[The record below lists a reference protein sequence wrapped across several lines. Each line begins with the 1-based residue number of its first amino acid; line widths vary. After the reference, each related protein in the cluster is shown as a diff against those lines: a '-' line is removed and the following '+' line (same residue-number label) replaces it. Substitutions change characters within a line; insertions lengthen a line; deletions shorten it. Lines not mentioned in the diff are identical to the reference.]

1 MKLASLAAAW
11 LGGLALAYRWYDAD
25 PGPTLLLAVAALTL
39 ALILRLARLDRQL
52 PRQLPRQSLHQLA
65 QRLLHRLTSW
75 IVSPWPALLL
85 ALLFLGLWRYET
97 VETPPPSLVA
107 QSEQQAT
114 LRGRIVNDPEAT
126 ATRIKFRLEV
136 WAIDRG
142 RNELGQNKVRQT
154 VTPRNWEPQ
163 SGKVLVYADPP
174 HSLVRERESPYFR
187 YGDRLELAGTLQQPR
202 PFEGF
207 DYPAYLES
215 LDIYGIMWT
224 REAAWLAD
232 REGKDSDFGDGN
244 ADGDNAINYDRNYDG
259 DNAINYDGN
268 ADGNADGNRDG
279 NRNGYGFIFR
289 AGTAGRAGIYDLRRK
304 LAKSLDSALPASQA
318 ALAQGLLLG
327 LRGQLPDAAV
337 ENFRQTGTS
346 HLLAIS
352 GLHLGI
358 LLALS
363 VGLFSRLFG
372 RHTPLYLLL
381 TLALIWLYAL
391 ISGAPASVLR
401 AAIMGS
407 IYLFVLAQGRPRDTL
422 LPALALSAVAMTA
435 LNPQIISQI
444 AFQLSFAAMAG
455 IVLALPWQ
463 AAVSE
468 SIVNR
473 FSRVRQVS
481 RPNGGDNNNHTGL
494 WGQWGRWQRWER
506 WSPWVG
512 YLLGWT
518 AAGVIISVA
527 ATLATFPLVAFNF
540 KQLPLL
546 GIPTTI
552 LATPLLPFA
561 LIGSLAAA
569 LAGLVHPV
577 LGQIIGGP
585 ASIPLSALLKLVE
598 LVPGWTV
605 TGNWDNSGLVWIW
618 YITLALILLLVN
630 SRAFGQWISGRWSF
644 GSGTMGGDNRPVNQP
659 TEYSPSPPAISA
671 AFRRQ
676 SFGAYLSLAGIALI
690 LAVSGIYLWLE
701 IFNGSDGKLHVY
713 FFDIGQGD
721 STLIVTPQG
730 RQVLVDG
737 GPEIGSA
744 TRALS
749 GPLSPWDRRLDLVI
763 LTHLDADHSRGLLKA
778 LETYRVDAVL
788 AGAKDE
794 DSFLYPQWRQAVERQ
809 EHRLAYLTA
818 GQTITLEE
826 GITLETVHPPAEK
839 TAAETA
845 AGRNNPA
852 ARRPGPDWN
861 ADIRNANNKSVV
873 LRLVYGEV
881 SFLLTG
887 DIELEAERYLV
898 RTAPNLESR
907 VFKVAHHGSKTSTTP
922 AFLQAV
928 NPRWAVISAGRDN
941 PYGHPH
947 PSVLARLEAAV
958 GPSGIYQTANQGTI
972 EFSTD
977 GFRIWVK
984 TER

>member
-11 LGGLALAYRWYDAD
+11 LGGMALAYRWYDAD
-25 PGPTLLLAVAALTL
+25 PGPALLLAAAALTL

-52 PRQLPRQSLHQLA
+52 PRQLPHQSPRQSLHQLA
-65 QRLLHRLTSW
+65 QRLLHRLTNW
-75 IVSPWPALLL
+75 ILSPWPALLL

-142 RNELGQNKVRQT
+142 QNELGQNKVRQT

-187 YGDRLELAGTLQQPR
+187 YGDRLELAGTLQQPQ
-202 PFEGF
+202 PFAGF

-224 REAAWLAD
+224 REAVWLAD
-232 REGKDSDFGDGN
+232 REGKDGDFGGGN
-244 ADGDNAINYDRNYDG
+244 ADGK
-259 DNAINYDGN
+259 GN
-268 ADGNADGNRDG
+268 G
-279 NRNGYGFIFR
+279 NRNGDGFLFR

-304 LAKSLDSALPASQA
+304 LAKSLDSALPPSQA

-327 LRGQLPDAAV
+327 QRGQLPDAAV

-363 VGLFSRLFG
+363 VGLFSRIFG

-391 ISGAPASVLR
+391 ISGAPASVVR

-455 IVLALPWQ
+455 IVLALPGQ

-473 FSRVRQVS
+473 FSRVSQIS
-481 RPNGGDNNNHTGL
+481 LPNGGNNNNHNGL
-494 WGQWGRWQRWER
+494 WGRWGRWQRWQR

-569 LAGLVHPV
+569 LSGLVHPV
-577 LGQIIGGP
+577 LGQVIGGP

-605 TGNWDNSGLVWIW
+605 TGNWDNSGLVWVW

-644 GSGTMGGDNRPVNQP
+644 GSGTIGGDNRPVNQP

-690 LAVSGIYLWLE
+690 LAVSGIYLWVE
-701 IFNGSDGKLHVY
+701 VFNGSDGKLHVY
-713 FFDIGQGD
+713 FFDVGQGD

-794 DSFLYPQWRQAVERQ
+794 DSYLYPQWRQTVERQ
-809 EHRLAYLTA
+809 EHRVAYLSA

-826 GITLETVHPPAEK
+826 GITLETLHPPAEI
-839 TAAETA
+839 T

-852 ARRPGPDWN
+852 ARRPAPDWD

-922 AFLQAV
+922 AFLRAV

-958 GPSGIYQTANQGTI
+958 GPSSIYQTANQGTI
-972 EFSTD
+972 DFSTD

>member
-1 MKLASLAAAW
+1 M
-11 LGGLALAYRWYDAD
+11 
-25 PGPTLLLAVAALTL
+25 
-39 ALILRLARLDRQL
+39 
-52 PRQLPRQSLHQLA
+52 
-65 QRLLHRLTSW
+65 
-75 IVSPWPALLL
+75 LL

-187 YGDRLELAGTLQQPR
+187 YGDRLELAGTLQQPQ
-202 PFEGF
+202 PFAGF

-224 REAAWLAD
+224 REAVWLAD
-232 REGKDSDFGDGN
+232 REGKDGDFGGGN
-244 ADGDNAINYDRNYDG
+244 ADGK
-259 DNAINYDGN
+259 GN
-268 ADGNADGNRDG
+268 G
-279 NRNGYGFIFR
+279 NRNGDGFLFR

-304 LAKSLDSALPASQA
+304 LAKSLDSALPPSQA

-327 LRGQLPDAAV
+327 QRGQLPDAAV

-363 VGLFSRLFG
+363 VGLFSRIFG

-391 ISGAPASVLR
+391 ISGAPASVVR

-455 IVLALPWQ
+455 IVLALPGQ

-473 FSRVRQVS
+473 FSRVSQIS
-481 RPNGGDNNNHTGL
+481 LPNGGNNNNHNGL
-494 WGQWGRWQRWER
+494 WGRWGRWQRWQR

-577 LGQIIGGP
+577 LGQVIGGP

-605 TGNWDNSGLVWIW
+605 TGNWDNSGLVWVW

-676 SFGAYLSLAGIALI
+676 SFGAYLGLAGIALI
-690 LAVSGIYLWLE
+690 LAVSGIYLWVE

-794 DSFLYPQWRQAVERQ
+794 DSFLYPQWRQTVERQ

-826 GITLETVHPPAEK
+826 GITLETVYPPAEI
-839 TAAETA
+839 TAGRNNTA
-845 AGRNNPA
+845 AGRPS
-852 ARRPGPDWN
+852 PDWD

-881 SFLLTG
+881 SFLLPG

-922 AFLQAV
+922 AFLRAV

>member
-11 LGGLALAYRWYDAD
+11 LGGLALAHRWYDAD
-25 PGPTLLLAVAALTL
+25 PGPALLLAAAALAL
-39 ALILRLARLDRQL
+39 ALMLRLARLDRQL
-52 PRQLPRQSLHQLA
+52 PRQLPHQSPRQSLHQLSR
-65 QRLLHRLTSW
+65 RLLHRLTNW
-75 IVSPWPALLL
+75 ILSPWPALLL

-97 VETPPPSLVA
+97 AETPPPSLVA

-142 RNELGQNKVRQT
+142 RNELGLNKARQT

-202 PFEGF
+202 PFAGF

-224 REAAWLAD
+224 REAVWLAD
-232 REGKDSDFGDGN
+232 REGKDSDSGDSN
-244 ADGDNAINYDRNYDG
+244 ADGNNAINYDRNYAGNGDGSNGDGNGDG
-259 DNAINYDGN
+259 DGDG
-268 ADGNADGNRDG
+268 DGD
-279 NRNGYGFIFR
+279 GFIFR

-304 LAKSLDSALPASQA
+304 LAKSLDSALPPSQA

-327 LRGQLPDAAV
+327 QRGQLPDAAV

-363 VGLFSRLFG
+363 VGVFSRLFG

-381 TLALIWLYAL
+381 ALALIWLYAV
-391 ISGAPASVLR
+391 ISGAPASVVR

-407 IYLFVLAQGRPRDTL
+407 IYLFVLALGRPGDTL

-435 LNPQIISQI
+435 LDPQIISQI

-473 FSRVRQVS
+473 FSRVSQIS
-481 RPNGGDNNNHTGL
+481 RPNGGNNNNHNGL
-494 WGQWGRWQRWER
+494 WGRWGQWQQ

-569 LAGLVHPV
+569 LAGLAHPV

-585 ASIPLSALLKLVE
+585 ASIPLAALLKLVE

-605 TGNWDNSGLVWIW
+605 AGNWDNSGLVWVW

-644 GSGTMGGDNRPVNQP
+644 SSGTMGGGNRPVNRP
-659 TEYSPSPPAISA
+659 TQYSPSPPAISA
-671 AFRRQ
+671 ALRQQ
-676 SFGAYLSLAGIALI
+676 SFGAYLSLVGIALI

-794 DSFLYPQWRQAVERQ
+794 DSYLYLQWRQTVERQ
-809 EHRLAYLTA
+809 KHRLAYLTA

-826 GITLETVHPPAEK
+826 GITLETVHPPAEI
-839 TAAETA
+839 T
-845 AGRNNPA
+845 AGRNNTA
-852 ARRPGPDWN
+852 AGRPGPDWD
-861 ADIRNANNKSVV
+861 ADIRNSNNKSVV

-898 RTAPNLESR
+898 RTAPNLESQ

-972 EFSTD
+972 DFSTD

>member
-11 LGGLALAYRWYDAD
+11 LGGMALAYRWYDAD
-25 PGPTLLLAVAALTL
+25 PGPALLLAAAALTL

-52 PRQLPRQSLHQLA
+52 PRQLPHQSPRQSLHQLA
-65 QRLLHRLTSW
+65 QRLLHRLTNW
-75 IVSPWPALLL
+75 ILSPWPALLL

-142 RNELGQNKVRQT
+142 QNELGQNKVRQT

-187 YGDRLELAGTLQQPR
+187 YGDRLELAGTLQQPQ
-202 PFEGF
+202 PFAGF

-224 REAAWLAD
+224 REAVWLAD
-232 REGKDSDFGDGN
+232 REGKDGDFGGGN
-244 ADGDNAINYDRNYDG
+244 ADGK
-259 DNAINYDGN
+259 GN
-268 ADGNADGNRDG
+268 G
-279 NRNGYGFIFR
+279 NRNGDGFLFR

-304 LAKSLDSALPASQA
+304 LAKSLDSALPPSQA

-327 LRGQLPDAAV
+327 QRGQLPDAAV

-363 VGLFSRLFG
+363 VGLFSRIFG

-391 ISGAPASVLR
+391 ISGAPASVVR

-455 IVLALPWQ
+455 IVLALPGQ

-473 FSRVRQVS
+473 FSRVSQIS
-481 RPNGGDNNNHTGL
+481 LPNGGNNNNHNGL
-494 WGQWGRWQRWER
+494 WGRWGRWQRWQR

-569 LAGLVHPV
+569 LSGLVHPV
-577 LGQIIGGP
+577 LGQVIGGP

-605 TGNWDNSGLVWIW
+605 TGNWDNCGLVWVW

-644 GSGTMGGDNRPVNQP
+644 GSGTIGGDNRPVNQP

-690 LAVSGIYLWLE
+690 LAVSGIYLWVE
-701 IFNGSDGKLHVY
+701 VFNGSDGKLHVY
-713 FFDIGQGD
+713 FFDVGQG
-721 STLIVTPQG
+721 
-730 RQVLVDG
+730 
-737 GPEIGSA
+737 
-744 TRALS
+744 
-749 GPLSPWDRRLDLVI
+749 
-763 LTHLDADHSRGLLKA
+763 
-778 LETYRVDAVL
+778 AV
-788 AGAKDE
+788 
-794 DSFLYPQWRQAVERQ
+794 P
-809 EHRLAYLTA
+809 
-818 GQTITLEE
+818 
-826 GITLETVHPPAEK
+826 
-839 TAAETA
+839 
-845 AGRNNPA
+845 
-852 ARRPGPDWN
+852 
-861 ADIRNANNKSVV
+861 
-873 LRLVYGEV
+873 
-881 SFLLTG
+881 
-887 DIELEAERYLV
+887 
-898 RTAPNLESR
+898 
-907 VFKVAHHGSKTSTTP
+907 
-922 AFLQAV
+922 
-928 NPRWAVISAGRDN
+928 
-941 PYGHPH
+941 
-947 PSVLARLEAAV
+947 
-958 GPSGIYQTANQGTI
+958 
-972 EFSTD
+972 
-977 GFRIWVK
+977 
-984 TER
+984 

>member
-11 LGGLALAYRWYDAD
+11 LGGMALAYRWYDAD
-25 PGPTLLLAVAALTL
+25 PGPALLLAAAALTL

-52 PRQLPRQSLHQLA
+52 PRQLPHQSPRQSLHQLA
-65 QRLLHRLTSW
+65 QRLLHRLTNW
-75 IVSPWPALLL
+75 ILSPWPALLL

-142 RNELGQNKVRQT
+142 QNELGQNKVRQT

-187 YGDRLELAGTLQQPR
+187 YGDRLELAGTLQQPQ
-202 PFEGF
+202 PFAGF

-224 REAAWLAD
+224 REAVWLAD
-232 REGKDSDFGDGN
+232 REGKDGDFGGGN
-244 ADGDNAINYDRNYDG
+244 ADGK
-259 DNAINYDGN
+259 GN
-268 ADGNADGNRDG
+268 G
-279 NRNGYGFIFR
+279 NRNGDGFLFR

-304 LAKSLDSALPASQA
+304 LAKSLDFALPPSQA

-327 LRGQLPDAAV
+327 QRGQLPDAAV

-363 VGLFSRLFG
+363 VGLFSRIFG

-381 TLALIWLYAL
+381 ALALIWLYAL
-391 ISGAPASVLR
+391 ISGAPASVVR

-455 IVLALPWQ
+455 IVLALPGQ

-473 FSRVRQVS
+473 FSRVSQIS
-481 RPNGGDNNNHTGL
+481 RPNGGNNNNHNGL
-494 WGQWGRWQRWER
+494 WGRSRRWQQWQRWER

-605 TGNWDNSGLVWIW
+605 TGNWDNSGLVWVW

-644 GSGTMGGDNRPVNQP
+644 GSGTIGGDNRPVNQP

-690 LAVSGIYLWLE
+690 LAVSGIYLWVE
-701 IFNGSDGKLHVY
+701 VFNGSDGKLHVY
-713 FFDIGQGD
+713 FFDVGQGD

-794 DSFLYPQWRQAVERQ
+794 DSYLYPQWRQTVERQ
-809 EHRLAYLTA
+809 EHRVAYLSA

-826 GITLETVHPPAEK
+826 GITLETLHPPAEI
-839 TAAETA
+839 T

-852 ARRPGPDWN
+852 ARRPAPDWD

-922 AFLQAV
+922 AFLRAV

-958 GPSGIYQTANQGTI
+958 GPSSIYQTANQGTI
-972 EFSTD
+972 DFSTD